1 MVSQS
6 PKLQIFH
13 NNYSYF
19 VTNLVQNKL
28 RMVGLIFLN
37 CQPIVDLQYNKTQ
50 IYGCPQGT

>member
-1 MVSQS
+1 MVSQF
-6 PKLQIFH
+6 PKLQIFR
-13 NNYSYF
+13 NNYSDF

-37 CQPIVDLQYNKTQ
+37 CQPIADLQYNKTT